1 MRTRL
6 YLEGINLDLYEDIDT
21 TFTYVIDDVQDFGSR
36 NTSFSKTITIPGNA
50 VNNKAFGHIFQLG
63 SANNYNNSQPNIG
76 YNFNASVSARCIIF
90 IDQIQVFKGSLRL
103 TGIVDTAG
111 ELEYECFV
119 FGELGGFI
127 YELGNRRLEDL
138 DFSEYNLNYTVSNIK
153 SSWDVVNGSG
163 VAFPLIDYGNVS
175 TNKEDFQYKAFRP
188 ALYVRDYLERIIAGT
203 SYTVQS
209 NFFLTPLFDRL
220 AITHNQKAMTRK
232 SSDYFRGGTTLNEP
246 GFASGVE
253 YQIFFTAIALGDFTI
268 EDAGITL
275 QYNGSTE
282 ISFTPKYKIVGEVEQ
297 IYAGG
302 DQEPVNLILR
312 NNGIGVGAY
321 NLRDENFSGI
331 NSFDLDISFD
341 TITLN
346 TGDKLTLSIPVS
358 TGNSVRYE
366 LSSSSLI
373 FGGTLGLPVPINYGE
388 QIPINDMIPSGI
400 YQKDFFIWIL
410 KMFNLLVYE
419 SQFDE
424 KTIIISTFDEF
435 ISNNANTSLD
445 WSNKIDRSRPIKQI
459 PMSELNAR
467 YYQYKFKEDND
478 FYNEGYRKAYN
489 EGYGDFIFDTEF
501 EFSKETDILEV
512 GFSNSVLY
520 QNVGTDKVYPA
531 IYKLS
536 GTTETPMDHNI
547 RIVQLKKLTCN
558 GYDILNNLTVL
569 DSPTSY
575 LYCGHVDDPVTPTN
589 DICFGAPFVLQFT
602 PTGDYPAT
610 NVYNTFHSGY
620 LSEITDKDSKLVV
633 AYAYL
638 NTVDIMNL
646 DFSKL
651 IYVDGAL
658 FRLNKINEYNPTD
671 LGVTQIQLLKVINL

>member
-63 SANNYNNSQPNIG
+63 SSNDYNSLEPNIG
-76 YNFNASVSARCIIF
+76 YNFNASVSARCVVF

-103 TGIVDTAG
+103 TGITDTAG

-127 YELGNRRLEDL
+127 YELGNKRLQDL
-138 DFSEYNLNYTVSNIK
+138 DFSDYDLVYSVANIK
-153 SSWDVVNGSG
+153 TSWDAVNGLG

-188 ALYVRDYLERIIAGT
+188 ALYVRDYLERIISGT

-209 NFFLTPLFDRL
+209 NFFLTALFDRL
-220 AITHNQKAMTRK
+220 AIPHNQKRLTKRSTALLDRLASEQTTIDPAFNIEFDSGTYGAFTSANNIVFTYASAA
-232 SSDYFRGGTTLNEP
+232 SSSNINLFVTVDSTGFPSEPVDIRIIKNSTTIASQLVDFAGTFNLVVNNEP
-246 GFASGVE
+246 F
-253 YQIFFTAIALGDFTI
+253 
-268 EDAGITL
+268 
-275 QYNGSTE
+275 
-282 ISFTPKYKIVGEVEQ
+282 
-297 IYAGG
+297 
-302 DQEPVNLILR
+302 
-312 NNGIGVGAY
+312 
-321 NLRDENFSGI
+321 
-331 NSFDLDISFD
+331 
-341 TITLN
+341 N
-346 TGDKLTLSIPVS
+346 TGDTLRVQLSTNTRGASITYS
-358 TGNSVRYE
+358 AE
-366 LSSSSLI
+366 LQVTSQ
-373 FGGTLGLPVPINYGE
+373 TQVDTEVVLGDTIV
-388 QIPINDMIPSGI
+388 INDTIPKGI
-400 YQKDFFIWIL
+400 FQRDFFIWIL

-419 SQFDE
+419 SQFDD

-435 ISNNANTSLD
+435 ISNSANTSLD

-467 YYQYKFKEDND
+467 YYQYRFKEDND
-478 FYNEGYRKAYN
+478 FYNEEYRKAYN
-489 EGYGDFIFDTEF
+489 EGYGDFIYDTEF

-547 RIVQLKKLTCN
+547 RIVQLKKKTCTA
-558 GYDILNNLTVL
+558 YVILNNLTVL

-589 DICFGAPFVLQFT
+589 DICFGAPSVLQFT

-651 IYVDGAL
+651 IYVDGVL

>member
-6 YLEGINLDLYEDIDT
+6 YLEGIDLDLYEDIDT
-21 TFTYVIDDVQDFGSR
+21 TFTYVIDDIQDFGKR

-63 SANNYNNSQPNIG
+63 SSNDYNSLEPNIG
-76 YNFNASVSARCIIF
+76 YNFNASVSARCLVF

-103 TGIVDTAG
+103 MGITDTAG

-127 YELGNRRLEDL
+127 YELGNKRLQDL
-138 DFSEYNLNYTVSNIK
+138 DFSDYDLVYSVANIK
-153 SSWDVVNGSG
+153 ASWDEVNGSG

-188 ALYVRDYLERIIAGT
+188 ALYVRDYLERIISGT

-209 NFFLTPLFDRL
+209 NFFLTALFDRL
-220 AITHNQKAMTRK
+220 AIPHNQKVLTKRSTALFDRLASEQTTIDPAFNIEFDSGTYGAFTSANNIVFTYASAA
-232 SSDYFRGGTTLNEP
+232 SSSNINLFVTVDSTAFPTDPVDIRLIKNGTTIASQLVDFAGTFNLVVNNEP
-246 GFASGVE
+246 F
-253 YQIFFTAIALGDFTI
+253 
-268 EDAGITL
+268 
-275 QYNGSTE
+275 
-282 ISFTPKYKIVGEVEQ
+282 
-297 IYAGG
+297 
-302 DQEPVNLILR
+302 
-312 NNGIGVGAY
+312 
-321 NLRDENFSGI
+321 
-331 NSFDLDISFD
+331 
-341 TITLN
+341 N
-346 TGDKLTLSIPVS
+346 TGDTLRVQLSTNTRGASITYSAEMQVTS
-358 TGNSVRYE
+358 QTQVDTE
-366 LSSSSLI
+366 VV
-373 FGGTLGLPVPINYGE
+373 LGDTIV
-388 QIPINDMIPSGI
+388 INDTIPKGI
-400 YQKDFFIWIL
+400 FQRDFFIWIL

-419 SQFDE
+419 SQFDD

-435 ISNNANTSLD
+435 TSNTANTSLD
-445 WSNKIDRSRPIKQI
+445 WSNKIDRSKPIKQI

-478 FYNEGYRKAYN
+478 FYNEEYRKAFN
-489 EGYGDFIFDTEF
+489 EGYGDFIYDTEF
-501 EFSKETDILEV
+501 EFSKETEILEV

-536 GTTETPMDHNI
+536 GTTETPMDHVI
-547 RIVQLKKLTCN
+547 RIVQLKKKTCN
-558 GYDILNNLTVL
+558 AYDILNNLTVL

-575 LYCGHVDDPVTPTN
+575 LYCGHVDDPVNPTN
-589 DICFGAPFVLQFT
+589 DICFGAPSVLQFT
-602 PTGDYPAT
+602 PTGSYPAT
-610 NVYNTFHSGY
+610 NVYNAFHSGY

-651 IYVDGAL
+651 IYVDGVL

>member
-63 SANNYNNSQPNIG
+63 SSNDYNSLEPNIG
-76 YNFNASVSARCIIF
+76 YNFNASVSARCVVF

-103 TGIVDTAG
+103 TGITDTAG

-127 YELGNRRLEDL
+127 YELGNRRLQDL
-138 DFSEYNLNYTVSNIK
+138 DFSDYDLVYSVANIK
-153 SSWDVVNGSG
+153 ASWDSVNGSG

-188 ALYVRDYLERIIAGT
+188 ALYVRDYLERIISGT

-209 NFFLTPLFDRL
+209 NFFLTALFDRL
-220 AITHNQKAMTRK
+220 AIPHNQKRLTKRSTALLDRLASEQTTIDPAFNIEFDSGTYGAFTSANNIVFTYASAA
-232 SSDYFRGGTTLNEP
+232 SSSNINLFVTVDSTGFPSEPVDIRIIKNSTTIASQLVDFAGTFNLVVNNEP
-246 GFASGVE
+246 F
-253 YQIFFTAIALGDFTI
+253 
-268 EDAGITL
+268 
-275 QYNGSTE
+275 
-282 ISFTPKYKIVGEVEQ
+282 
-297 IYAGG
+297 
-302 DQEPVNLILR
+302 
-312 NNGIGVGAY
+312 
-321 NLRDENFSGI
+321 
-331 NSFDLDISFD
+331 
-341 TITLN
+341 N
-346 TGDKLTLSIPVS
+346 TGDTLRVQLSTNTRGASITYS
-358 TGNSVRYE
+358 AE
-366 LSSSSLI
+366 LQVTSQ
-373 FGGTLGLPVPINYGE
+373 TQVDTEVVLGDTIV
-388 QIPINDMIPSGI
+388 INDTIPKGI
-400 YQKDFFIWIL
+400 FQRNFFIWIL

-419 SQFDE
+419 SQFDD

-435 ISNNANTSLD
+435 ISNSANTSLD

-478 FYNEGYRKAYN
+478 FYNEEYRKAYN
-489 EGYGDFIFDTEF
+489 EGYGDFIYDTEF

-547 RIVQLKKLTCN
+547 RIVQLKKKTCTA
-558 GYDILNNLTVL
+558 YDILNNLTVL

-589 DICFGAPFVLQFT
+589 DICFGAPSVLQFT

-651 IYVDGAL
+651 IYVDGVL

>member
-21 TFTYVIDDVQDFGSR
+21 TFTYVIDDIQDFGSR

-63 SANNYNNSQPNIG
+63 SSNDYNELQPNIG
-76 YNFNASVSARCIIF
+76 YNFNAAVSARCVVF
-90 IDQIQVFKGSLRL
+90 IDQIQIFKGSLRL
-103 TGIVDTAG
+103 TGITDTAG

-127 YELGNRRLEDL
+127 YELGNKRLQDL
-138 DFSEYNLNYTVSNIK
+138 DFSDYDLTYSIANIK
-153 SSWDVVNGSG
+153 ASWDAVNGSG

-175 TNKEDFQYKAFRP
+175 VNKEDFQYKAFRP
-188 ALYVRDYLERIIAGT
+188 ALYVRDYLERIISGT

-220 AITHNQKAMTRK
+220 AITHNQK
-232 SSDYFRGGTTLNEP
+232 TLTK
-246 GFASGVE
+246 FANV
-253 YQIFFTAIALGDFTI
+253 F
-268 EDAGITL
+268 
-275 QYNGSTE
+275 
-282 ISFTPKYKIVGEVEQ
+282 
-297 IYAGG
+297 
-302 DQEPVNLILR
+302 
-312 NNGIGVGAY
+312 
-321 NLRDENFSGI
+321 FSGAPTFTTY
-331 NSFDLDISFD
+331 N
-341 TITLN
+341 
-346 TGDKLTLSIPVS
+346 S
-358 TGNSVRYE
+358 TGNQIQLRFTASALGSFVLQSGNTQIRNT
-366 LSSSSLI
+366 
-373 FGGTLGLPVPINYGE
+373 GGNITTNLVFIVTGLWATNQSATFNIRKNGTIIGSTFLGTGFSGFFFTRTITAFAESIATNDVITLTLDWSTTATYALTVSAGSINFQSNTPTRVEVNLGE
-388 QIPINDMIPSGI
+388 EIVINDTLPQGI
-400 YQKDFFIWIL
+400 FQRDFFIWIL

-435 ISNNANTSLD
+435 ISNSANTALD
-445 WSNKIDRSRPIKQI
+445 WTNKIDRSKPIKQI
-459 PMSELNAR
+459 PLSELNAR

-478 FYNEGYRKAYN
+478 FYNEEYRKAYN

-520 QNVGTDKVYPA
+520 QNIGTDKVYPA

-547 RIVQLKKLTCN
+547 RIVQLKKLSCN
-558 GYDILNNLTVL
+558 AYDILNSATVL
-569 DSPTSY
+569 DSPTEY
-575 LYCGHVDDPVTPTN
+575 LYCGHVDDPITPTN
-589 DICFGAPFVLQFT
+589 DICFGVPSVLQFT
-602 PTGDYPAT
+602 PTGDYPTT

-620 LSEITDKDSKLVV
+620 LSEITDKDSKLIV

-651 IYVDGAL
+651 IYVDGVL